1 LTQKPTNLAKLS
13 SDLQQV
19 AELDFGFKYA
29 VSKIAEISQAHVG
42 WNALLIL
49 TIERFTSSFVT
60 VYKQGPDNFFELSP
74 NVHPIRGM
82 LAAQIINTG
91 EPVVIE
97 SAIQAT
103 APDPEVSVR
112 HMFEQGANSII
123 LSPIFRDEKIVGVLS
138 AISDR
143 AKHFSAEA
151 VKSIDIVCDAL
162 GRALEQVD
170 KDAPFVSSY
179 TDTTIHQAIL

>member
-1 LTQKPTNLAKLS
+1 
-13 SDLQQV
+13 
-19 AELDFGFKYA
+19 
-29 VSKIAEISQAHVG
+29 
-42 WNALLIL
+42 
-49 TIERFTSSFVT
+49 
-60 VYKQGPDNFFELSP
+60 
-74 NVHPIRGM
+74 M

-97 SAIQAT
+97 SAIQST
-103 APDPEVSVR
+103 APDPQVSVR

-179 TDTTIHQAIL
+179 TDTTIHQAILQVDELINTQGTAAGIFPRFDELVSGIIPYDRMAILYILNQLVNQIESQKSRPPRTLPTPRATRFLRS